1 MIHPKFIRLFLKNV
15 KNHPNNILFEDEN
28 NKISYKEFYNLCLK
42 FKNYIFQQ
50 SRKKTPVVCILESK
64 KKFDYVSM
72 IGTILAGGYY
82 VPINR
87 DMPLKK
93 IHQVVKICGANFFS
107 SERHIKFKSNIKS
120 IDEKKILN
128 SRLKGKK
135 KKYPISKN
143 AYILFTSGS
152 TGEPKGVIISK
163 KNLDTYIEW
172 IVKKV
177 KLKVNEHCSQ
187 FISISFDVSVCDF
200 YTSICS
206 GGKLFLPSK
215 FDMVFPGNMINKN
228 KISYLVSTPSL
239 MDYIDSSKGLNKSN
253 FKFVNKILFCGEP
266 LYENQV
272 KKIFK
277 QNSKIKIFNCYGP
290 TETTVSVTCCE
301 ITKKNFRDL
310 SDGIMS
316 IGKAIPNS
324 KLNLFKNKKFQK
336 KDGEI
341 LISGKQISPGYLN
354 SSLETKKKFITIN
367 KIRYFRTGDY
377 AHSLKG
383 NFYFKNRIDNQI
395 KYKGHRIELNEI
407 NHFLREYGF
416 NNTYTN
422 LIKNEIVSFIQ
433 HKYIDI
439 EKIKK
444 FLRKKIEQYKI
455 PSNFVFLKKFPL
467 NKSGKINIKELENL
481 IDD

>member
-1 MIHPKFIRLFLKNV
+1 MSYPKFIRLFLKNV
-15 KNHPNNILFEDEN
+15 RNYPNNILFEDVN
-28 NKISYKEFYNLCLK
+28 DKITYKEFYNLCLN

-50 SRKKTPVVCILESK
+50 SGRKTPVVCILESK

-72 IGTILAGGYY
+72 IGTILAGGHY
-82 VPINR
+82 VPINK

-93 IHQVVKICGANFFS
+93 IHQVVKICQANFFS
-107 SERHIKFKSNIKS
+107 SQRNIKLKTN
-120 IDEKKILN
+120 IKLINEKKILN
-128 SRLKGKK
+128 FRLKAKK
-135 KKYPISKN
+135 NKYLISKN
-143 AYILFTSGS
+143 AYILFTSGT

-177 KLKVNEHCSQ
+177 KLKTNEHCSQ

-206 GGKLFLPSK
+206 GGKIFLPSK

-239 MDYIDSSKGLNKSN
+239 IDYIDSSKGLNKTN

-301 ITKKNFRDL
+301 ITKKNFKNF

-324 KLNLFKNKKFQK
+324 RLKLMKNEKFQK
-336 KDGEI
+336 KEGEI

-354 SSLETKKKFITIN
+354 SSLETKKKFVTIN

-377 AHSLKG
+377 ANSLNG

-422 LIKNEIVSFIQ
+422 LIKNEIISFIQ
-433 HKYIDI
+433 HKYIDV

-444 FLRKKIEQYKI
+444 FLSKKIEQYKI

>member
-1 MIHPKFIRLFLKNV
+1 MTHPKFIRLFLKNV
-15 KNHPNNILFEDEN
+15 KKYPNNILFESAN
-28 NKISYKEFYNLCLK
+28 NRITYKEFYNLCIK
-42 FKNYIFQQ
+42 FKDYICQE
-50 SRKKTPVVCILESK
+50 SGRKTPVVCILESK

-82 VPINR
+82 VPINK

-93 IHQVVKICGANFFS
+93 IQQIVKICDANFFS
-107 SERHIKFKSNIKS
+107 SEKKMKFKSNTKLV
-120 IDEKKILN
+120 DEKKILN
-128 SRLKGKK
+128 FRLNNKK
-135 KKYPISKN
+135 KKYLISKN
-143 AYILFTSGS
+143 AYILFTSGT

-163 KNLDTYIEW
+163 KNLDAYIEW
-172 IVKKV
+172 IVKKIN
-177 KLKVNEHCSQ
+177 LKVNEHCSQ

-215 FDMVFPGNMINKN
+215 FDMIFPGNMISKN

-239 MDYIDSSKGLNKSN
+239 IDYIDSSKGLNKKN
-253 FKFVNKILFCGEP
+253 FKFINKILFCGEP

-290 TETTVSVTCCE
+290 TETTVSVTCCK
-301 ITKKNFRDL
+301 ITKKNFKNL
-310 SDGIMS
+310 SDGVMS
-316 IGKAIPNS
+316 IGKAIPSS
-324 KLNLFKNKKFQK
+324 KLSLIKDKKFQK
-336 KDGEI
+336 KEGEI
-341 LISGKQISPGYLN
+341 LISGKQISSGYLN
-354 SSLETKKKFITIN
+354 SPLETKKKFVTIDN
-367 KIRYFRTGDY
+367 IRYFRTGDY
-377 AHSLKG
+377 ANNYRG
-383 NFYFKNRIDNQI
+383 NFYFKNRLDNQI

-407 NHFLREYGF
+407 NYFLREYGF

-422 LIKNEIVSFIQ
+422 LFKNEIVSFIQ
-433 HKYIDI
+433 GKHMNI

-444 FLRKKIEQYKI
+444 FLRNKIEQYKI

-467 NKSGKINIKELENL
+467 NKSGKINIKKLENL
-481 IDD
+481 AND